1 MTGMV
6 IRWTA
11 ILTLGKA
18 FSANVAIRKEQR
30 SSFVRTELAS
40 RYASRSLRGVAADI
54 SSLVPKRKKCPLIYF
69 EVMSGEQTQQFAPN
83 FYVDITE
90 ISEKKREA
98 YFLHASQQ
106 PSEFYAYHEQMERFR
121 GLEYRCS

>member
-1 MTGMV
+1 
-6 IRWTA
+6 
-11 ILTLGKA
+11 
-18 FSANVAIRKEQR
+18 
-30 SSFVRTELAS
+30 
-40 RYASRSLRGVAADI
+40 
-54 SSLVPKRKKCPLIYF
+54 
-69 EVMSGEQTQQFAPN
+69 MSGEQTQQFAPN